1 MSLVG
6 IVPLSG
12 LGNLQIGL
20 DTMNDLLEV
29 YDIDD
34 HRVFQKAPS
43 WDSLDNFCVRE
54 FIQWQALIPIV
65 LVVHHTCM
73 EHILEHLVHSLCLT
87 NGL

>member
-34 HRVFQKAPS
+34 HSVSKGA
-43 WDSLDNFCVRE
+43 
-54 FIQWQALIPIV
+54 
-65 LVVHHTCM
+65 
-73 EHILEHLVHSLCLT
+73 IL
-87 NGL
+87 GLS